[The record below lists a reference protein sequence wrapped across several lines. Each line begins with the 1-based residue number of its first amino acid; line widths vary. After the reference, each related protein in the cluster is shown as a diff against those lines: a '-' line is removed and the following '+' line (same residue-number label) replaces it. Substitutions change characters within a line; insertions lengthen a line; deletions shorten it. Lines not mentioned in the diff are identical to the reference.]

1 MNSAR
6 ATTGTTAGA
15 VVLATA
21 STLLAVA
28 APASAAV
35 SCTSPVYKREFF
47 ANTTFSGTPKKTD
60 CDSVIDQNWGT
71 GAPAAGLP
79 SNNFGVRWTVT
90 RDFGSGGPFALPIEV
105 RDGIR
110 VYVDGERKVSIWDNV
125 STTQKKTPNI
135 AIPSGKHTL
144 RVDFVNWTG
153 AANVKFDYKPR
164 TSADVDKVKPL
175 APTGTAVTYD
185 GGSGQAKVTWSK
197 NKEMDLAGYRVYRRL
212 KGTSFGS
219 RPLATTTATS
229 YTDAALP
236 RTGETYYYEVRAYD
250 KAGNESTGTADQP
263 VTTVDTTAPGAPQGL
278 AATSTRA
285 ANSLSWQATSGAA
298 SYEVYRAADAGG
310 TYERIATV
318 ASPAYTDATAAADV
332 PFAYKVRAL
341 DSAGNASAYSAVVWA
356 TRDTVAPLPP
366 QNLTVVSQDEGG
378 VTLTWQS
385 GGSDGTKYVVHRAT
399 SQYDELVRLGE
410 TSTLTY
416 RDTTGEAG
424 LPYQYYV
431 TAVDAAGNES
441 RRVMVT
447 ATRPVG
453 PSSAPRTPT
462 WSRATIMDD
471 RLYLEWN
478 QGGEVPVAEYTVY
491 RSRSTPVDT
500 TDPANFFGTY
510 TGKRLETPVADD
522 EKDYYYALVAKSPG
536 GVRSAP
542 SFSVLPSV
550 SEAPPPYPT
559 QVDEVFAGN
568 GYVRL
573 TWLAAPTSPGQSS
586 IAGYRVYRSTSPG
599 VTKDNSVVSPLV
611 RDLEYTELGLAN
623 GTTYYY
629 AITTVDTHG
638 VEGPLSAE
646 VSVTPHA

>member
-1 MNSAR
+1 MNPAR
-6 ATTGTTAGA
+6 ATTATAVLLFTAGS
-15 VVLATA
+15 LLTATA
-21 STLLAVA
+21 AS
-28 APASAAV
+28 ASAAV
-35 SCTSPVYKREFF
+35 SCASPVYKRQFY

-71 GAPAAGLP
+71 GAPASGLP
-79 SNNFGVRWTVT
+79 KDNFGVRWTVT
-90 RDFGSGGPFALPIEV
+90 RDFGSGGPFALPVES

-110 VYVDGERKVSIWDNV
+110 VYLDGARKVDLWKNV
-125 STTQKKTPNI
+125 STTQKKTGNI
-135 AIPSGKHTL
+135 TVPSGKHTL

-153 AANVKFDYKPR
+153 AANVKFAYQPR
-164 TSADVDKVKPL
+164 TSADADTVKPL
-175 APTGTAVTYD
+175 VPTGTAVAYD
-185 GGSGQAKVTWSK
+185 GASGQAKVTWSR

-219 RPLATTTATS
+219 RPLATTTGTS
-229 YTDAALP
+229 YTDATLP

-278 AATSTRA
+278 TATSTKA

-310 TYERIATV
+310 TYERIGTV
-318 ASPAYTDATAAADV
+318 TSPSYTDSTAAADV
-332 PFAYKVRAL
+332 PLAYKVRAL
-341 DSAGNASAYSAVVWA
+341 DPAGNASAYSAVVWA

-378 VTLTWQS
+378 VTLTWRS
-385 GGSDGTKYVVHRAT
+385 GGSDGTKYVVHRAE

-441 RRVMVT
+441 RRVMTT

-453 PSSAPRTPT
+453 PSSAPRAPT
-462 WSRATIMDD
+462 WGFAGVVDD
-471 RLYLEWN
+471 RLMLEWN

-491 RSRSTPVDT
+491 RSRTTPVDT

-510 TGKRLETPVADD
+510 SGKRLETPVADD
-522 EKDYYYALVAKSPG
+522 EKDYYYALVATSPN
-536 GVRSAP
+536 GVRSTP
-542 SFSVLPSV
+542 SSSVLPSV
-550 SEAPPPYPT
+550 SEAPLPYPP
-559 QVDEVFAGN
+559 QVDEVFAGDS
-568 GYVRL
+568 YARL
-573 TWLAAPTSPGQSS
+573 TWLTPPTSPGQPS
-586 IAGYRVYRSTSPG
+586 ILGYRVYRSTSPG

-611 RDLEYTELGLAN
+611 RDLTEYTDPGLAN

-629 AITTVDTHG
+629 AVATVDVQG
-638 VEGPLSAE
+638 LEGPLSAE